1 MTRGT
6 LYFIEK
12 LKSGNVRVTETCEF
26 NGDMYEEREGGH
38 GGEVMELLE
47 KSTTLKKF
55 KEEVK
60 QFDKEN
66 FDYQSEGGSYFGFNA
81 HIIKQKGDYP
91 VTRQGNLIIV
101 DFKDDYFKWFFS
113 DWTFWKNNTKD
124 CEVQFMTKE
133 YVDYTC
139 SEVESGD
146 IIKLKPNESVA
157 INFGHYEHHYF
168 GRMGGM

>member
-12 LKSGNVRVTETCEF
+12 LKSGNVRITESCEF

-47 KSTTLKKF
+47 NAKTEEEF
-55 KEEVK
+55 MEEVK

-66 FDYQSEGGSYFGFNA
+66 FDYQSEGGDYFRFNTY
-81 HIIKQKGDYP
+81 ILKQEDDYP

-101 DFKDDYFKWFFS
+101 DFTDDYFKWFFS

-124 CEVQFMTKE
+124 CEVQFITRE
-133 YVDYTC
+133 YVNSASD
-139 SEVESGD
+139 EVVSGN
-146 IIKLKPNESVA
+146 IIKLKPNETVA
-157 INFGHYEHHYF
+157 ISFGSYEHHYF
-168 GRMGGM
+168 GRLGGM